1 MNDNF
6 THSDDNNINRENTQP
21 QSGQYEYPPKVNL
34 SGNQT
39 RPTKQSDQT
48 YSSADTYNNQN
59 CAYNAHSNMQA
70 REFNYRTSCRPQ
82 QVNVPNRVPPQ
93 TGYGQP
99 NFKYPVQSGFNNS
112 YAQPPRYMPP
122 YPQPAAPMYGYYPYT
137 PREAE
142 RNDIR
147 KSASISG
154 KITLAIEI
162 SMFVLT
168 IIVMIIAVC
177 CGVIKDAAEGDPYM
191 GFTPMGFYFFE
202 GLISLAS
209 ISIPTLILLKSTGSR
224 IDSLVPFKGIN
235 GKPLAAMVVGG
246 MAVCMLA
253 QIIPTLLGIN
263 LSLFGIDIY
272 ANLNNS
278 ESAISVM
285 DFIMESVCT
294 ALIPAL
300 VEEFAYRGLVVGV
313 LKKHG
318 DMFAVITSAFL
329 FGMLHGNLVQIPF
342 AFIVGLV
349 LGYVRVKTDSML
361 PSVLIHFCNNFF
373 AVSVNTLSEI
383 FPENVSYI
391 LETIIVVL
399 ILIAGF
405 IAFSYLSKKHS
416 NFFEYKANKDQKT
429 LYTYKEKLQI
439 FFSNGFIIADI
450 VILSLS
456 AIVLLIPT
464 DEIMSNLK

>member
-6 THSDDNNINRENTQP
+6 TQSDDNINRGNTYP
-21 QSGQYEYPPKVNL
+21 QSDQYEYPPKVNL
-34 SGNQT
+34 NGNRTQEP
-39 RPTKQSDQT
+39 RYSDPT
-48 YSSADTYNNQN
+48 YSNTTAYSNQSCAD
-59 CAYNAHSNMQA
+59 NAAGNMQP
-70 REFNYRTSCRPQ
+70 RQFNYRTAYRPQ
-82 QVNVPNRVPPQ
+82 QVNMPNQVPPQ
-93 TGYGQP
+93 TGFGQP
-99 NFKYPVQSGFNNS
+99 SFRYPAQNGFNNS
-112 YAQPPRYMPP
+112 YAQPPQYMPP
-122 YPQPAAPMYGYYPYT
+122 YPNTAPPVYGYYPYT

-147 KSASISG
+147 KAASISG

-168 IIVMIIAVC
+168 IVVMIIAVC
-177 CGVIKDAAEGDPYM
+177 CGVVKNTAEGDPYM

-202 GLISLAS
+202 GLISLVS
-209 ISIPTLILLKSTGSR
+209 ISVPTLILLKSAGSR
-224 IDSLVPFKGIN
+224 IDSLVPFKSIN
-235 GKPLAAMVVGG
+235 GKPLTAMVVGG
-246 MAVCMLA
+246 VAVCMLA
-253 QIIPTLLGIN
+253 QVVPTLLGIN

-272 ANLNNS
+272 ANMSSS
-278 ESAISVM
+278 ESAVSVM
-285 DFIMESVCT
+285 DFIMEAVCT

-300 VEEFAYRGLVVGV
+300 VEEFAYRGLVIGV

-318 DMFAVITSAFL
+318 DMFAVVTSAIL
-329 FGMLHGNLVQIPF
+329 FGMLHGNFVQIPF
-342 AFIVGLV
+342 AFVVGLV

-405 IAFSYLSKKHS
+405 IAFSYLSKKHK
-416 NFFEYKANKDQKT
+416 NFFEYKTNKEQKT

-439 FFSNGFIIADI
+439 FFSNGFIIADMI
-450 VILSLS
+450 ILSLS
-456 AIVLLIPT
+456 SIIMLIPT
-464 DEIMSNLK
+464 DEIMTNIK